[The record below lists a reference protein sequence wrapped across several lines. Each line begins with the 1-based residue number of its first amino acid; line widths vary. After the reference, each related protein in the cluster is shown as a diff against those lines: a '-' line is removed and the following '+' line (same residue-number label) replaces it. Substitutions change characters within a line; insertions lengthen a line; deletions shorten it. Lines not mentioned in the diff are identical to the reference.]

1 MCKIKEIFFFS
12 LKIYYIIINIKII
25 VIKNI
30 QRFYLNFT
38 IVIFEHMCFH
48 LFFLSSS
55 RYIPYC
61 SSTSKLYLFI
71 DKYKNEKKKRESRC
85 NNDE

>member
-48 LFFLSSS
+48 LFFLSS

-61 SSTSKLYLFI
+61 STSKLYLFI
-71 DKYKNEKKKRESRC
+71 DKYKKKERKEDRIYII
-85 NNDE
+85 